1 MIGSPGASRLDDV
14 VEQDELAARFEEH
27 RSHLRAV
34 AYRILGSVSEAE
46 DAVQEAWF
54 RLVRSDAD
62 EIDNLGG
69 WLTTVVGRLCLDQL
83 RSRESRREDSYGEYE
98 RIPDPIVGRMD
109 AIDPEQ
115 EVMLADQVG
124 LALMVVLETL
134 NPAERLAF
142 VLHDMFA
149 LSFEEIAPIVD
160 RTPAATRQLAS
171 RARRRVQ
178 GSPAP
183 DTDTERQRTVIEA
196 FMAAARGGDFEA
208 LVSLLDPDVVLRA
221 DVGGLALQITR
232 GAAAVAGKAL
242 MFQRFAESTRAVMI
256 NGLPG
261 TMTVPDG
268 KPSAVMSLT
277 LRDGKIVGI
286 DIIAD
291 LARLD
296 ALDIPLD

>member
-1 MIGSPGASRLDDV
+1 M

-83 RSRESRREDSYGEYE
+83 RSRESRREDPYGEYE

-142 VLHDMFA
+142 VLHDMFS

-232 GAAAVAGKAL
+232 GAAEVAGKAM
-242 MFQRFAESTRAVMI
+242 MFQRFAASTHAIMI

-261 TMTVPDG
+261 SVTAPGG

-291 LARLD
+291 LTRLD
-296 ALDIPLD
+296 TLDIPVD